1 MEEIEKTKGNAE
13 ETLQKIIN
21 FTEGRK
27 ALTYENQNNLHFI
40 LAPIKTRTFK
50 NEVTALHIAQAIKK
64 ILTEH
69 NRIFKQKVDFGISM
83 NNGVIIA
90 KPEKDSTKFTSMGN
104 FISSAKKMAG
114 TARQEIFFS
123 TEVKDKLTSE
133 IKAEKVKDQNN
144 VYFIKEVRRYS
155 EENKRFID
163 RFVKRLE
170 K

>member
-1 MEEIEKTKGNAE
+1 
-13 ETLQKIIN
+13 
-21 FTEGRK
+21 
-27 ALTYENQNNLHFI
+27 
-40 LAPIKTRTFK
+40 
-50 NEVTALHIAQAIKK
+50 
-64 ILTEH
+64 
-69 NRIFKQKVDFGISM
+69 
-83 NNGVIIA
+83 
-90 KPEKDSTKFTSMGN
+90 
-104 FISSAKKMAG
+104 MAG